1 MTWANININ
10 PYALDLDGDL
20 EEKLGFV

>member
-10 PYALDLDGDL
+10 PYAVDLDGDL